1 MQNLLHGEPEARVI
15 GHVENWDYNTS
26 KKKKELFRKLENGN
40 GMFYMYL
47 IKEETNLNRYMMSL
61 NKGFCY
67 CLTNNWVFQ

>member
-15 GHVENWDYNTS
+15 GHVENRDYNTS

-40 GMFYMYL
+40 GMSYMYL

-67 CLTNNWVFQ
+67 CLTKNWVFQ